1 MWFLIRRYSELCIPS
16 ESRTLSHVW
25 SISLLFID
33 CKISVWAIWTAL
45 PPIPQQN
52 NHKCISSVTMW
63 VKASFE
69 DEWFQQLVTWFD
81 SPSNSRIR
89 SRNLC
94 LPRGLQDPVLDMY
107 GIRWSDKIEGIHI
120 SHWSHSIKGLHL
132 YIAIH
137 EGDFSSHSFLGLVVY
152 LVRKVSI
159 QSSSFYMG
167 LSHGVAI

>member
-1 MWFLIRRYSELCIPS
+1 MWFLIRRYSEFCIPS

-45 PPIPQQN
+45 PPIPQQS

-81 SPSNSRIR
+81 SPSNSRISQEIYVYPEDSKTQFLICMALDEVTKLKESTFPIGAIQLR
-89 SRNLC
+89 DSIYI
-94 LPRGLQDPVLDMY
+94 LPSMKEIFL
-107 GIRWSDKIEGIHI
+107 HI
-120 SHWSHSIKGLHL
+120 P
-132 YIAIH
+132 
-137 EGDFSSHSFLGLVVY
+137 FLV
-152 LVRKVSI
+152 
-159 QSSSFYMG
+159 
-167 LSHGVAI
+167 